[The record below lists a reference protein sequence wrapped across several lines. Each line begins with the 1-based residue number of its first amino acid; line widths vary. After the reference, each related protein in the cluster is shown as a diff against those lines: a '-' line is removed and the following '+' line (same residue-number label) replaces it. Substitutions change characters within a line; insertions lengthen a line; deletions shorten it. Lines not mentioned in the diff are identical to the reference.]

1 MNFLFVIYCFTLFS
15 LSVYVLVGLCM
26 YCRMEVE
33 EAMDQGSGGGIRM
46 RSTRIKK
53 ERPSASTTSR
63 GDAPG

>member
-33 EAMDQGSGGGIRM
+33 VAMDQGSGGGIRM